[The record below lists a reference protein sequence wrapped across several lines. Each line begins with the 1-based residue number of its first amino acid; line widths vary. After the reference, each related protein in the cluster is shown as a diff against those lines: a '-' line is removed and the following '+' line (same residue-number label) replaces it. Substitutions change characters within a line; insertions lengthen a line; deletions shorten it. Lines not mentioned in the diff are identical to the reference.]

1 MHRGLRSQCQQ
12 QSESD
17 PVKTAFIF
25 DLGLPGFLRRS
36 AFARFLS
43 HETTGVSAVEFALVT
58 PILLLILAGTVD
70 IGGSLKAKFELSTAV
85 SAGSNYALLNGANV
99 SSAGGG
105 ALANNIVAVTA
116 SGFSGDGGTVQVVIN
131 NGASVALNASTATM
145 TQAGTA
151 ANADKCYC
159 PTSSGSTLT
168 WGSSVT
174 CGSICSGGGIGGK
187 FVTISA
193 SRPYSPLFG
202 GLGVVTSG
210 TITVQSVVQ
219 PQ

>member
-1 MHRGLRSQCQQ
+1 M
-12 QSESD
+12 
-17 PVKTAFIF
+17 KTRFAF
-25 DLGLPGFLRRS
+25 DLRLTGALRRS
-36 AFARFLS
+36 SFARFLW
-43 HETTGVSAVEFALVT
+43 HETTGVSAVEFALVS

-99 SSAGGG
+99 SSAGGS

-116 SGFSGDGGTVQVVIN
+116 SGLSGNGGNVQVVIN
-131 NGASVALNASTATM
+131 NGASTSLNASTSVT
-145 TQAGTA
+145 TQSGTA
-151 ANADKCYC
+151 SNADLCYC
-159 PTSSGSTLT
+159 PTSSGGALT

-174 CGSICSGGGIGGK
+174 CGSICSGGGMAGK

-193 SRPYSPLFG
+193 SKPYSPLFG
-202 GLGVVTSG
+202 GLDVVQG
-210 TITVQSVVQ
+210 GNITVQSVIQ

>member
-1 MHRGLRSQCQQ
+1 M
-12 QSESD
+12 
-17 PVKTAFIF
+17 KTTSRFN
-25 DLGLPGFLRRS
+25 LGLSGALGRS
-36 AFARFLS
+36 SFTRFLS
-43 HETTGVSAVEFALVT
+43 HETAGVSAVEFALVS

-116 SGFSGDGGTVQVVIN
+116 SGLSGSAGNVQVVIN
-131 NGASVALNASTATM
+131 NGTSVSLNASTSTT
-145 TQAGTA
+145 TQTGTA
-151 ANADKCYC
+151 SNADQCYC
-159 PTSSGSTLT
+159 PTSPSGTLT
-168 WGSSVT
+168 WGSPVT
-174 CGSICSGGGIGGK
+174 CGSICPGGGMAGK

-193 SRPYSPLFG
+193 SKPYSPLFG
-202 GLGVVTSG
+202 GLGVVQG
-210 TITVQSVVQ
+210 GNITVRAIVQ